1 MDSGETKSYINLLI
15 KHIYNI
21 LHIFSTL
28 SFWWLSQAAGSF
40 QILPACVFT
49 CVFGCCGGL
58 SGTSICHGT
67 IAHSSKRSAALMR
80 VEGALLLLVD
90 VVFGHIPI
98 PAQTTLQRHSWWAAD
113 LSVCLAEPPPPKA
126 PSPLIHHTTC
136 SWQPHRRTA
145 QLSCRKWGKKA
156 WMLEHPVTST
166 CYHRFL
172 SEDNAHIHSHTHPKE
187 CMHASKAKVA
197 TDNGTAFHFLL
208 FISLWREKWAL
219 SLEPPEH

>member
-1 MDSGETKSYINLLI
+1 MCVWLLRRSIWDLHLPRDNCTQLKEIRCSDASGRSPA
-15 KHIYNI
+15 
-21 LHIFSTL
+21 
-28 SFWWLSQAAGSF
+28 AAGW
-40 QILPACVFT
+40 
-49 CVFGCCGGL
+49 CCFWP
-58 SGTSICHGT
+58 HP
-67 IAHSSKRSAALMR
+67 HSSTDYTAEAQ
-80 VEGALLLLVD
+80 LV
-90 VVFGHIPI
+90 GC
-98 PAQTTLQRHSWWAAD
+98 R
-113 LSVCLAEPPPPKA
+113 SVCLSGWTPPPKA

-166 CYHRFL
+166 CYHRFP

-187 CMHASKAKVA
+187 CMQAKQRLQQ
-197 TDNGTAFHFLL
+197 TMGLTLTAFHFLL